1 MCIQSRCGANW
12 IARGGPFDKWISDRG
27 IRLTPSHVLPEPV
40 MRQVVAQVQGTSFV
54 YQGAGALAIACG
66 LNRYSTDLDFDADRG
81 TDSTRRSRR
90 AMQTAGLQ

>member
-40 MRQVVAQVQGTSFV
+40 MRQVVAQVQGTGFV
-54 YQGAGALAIACG
+54 
-66 LNRYSTDLDFDADRG
+66 
-81 TDSTRRSRR
+81 
-90 AMQTAGLQ
+90 